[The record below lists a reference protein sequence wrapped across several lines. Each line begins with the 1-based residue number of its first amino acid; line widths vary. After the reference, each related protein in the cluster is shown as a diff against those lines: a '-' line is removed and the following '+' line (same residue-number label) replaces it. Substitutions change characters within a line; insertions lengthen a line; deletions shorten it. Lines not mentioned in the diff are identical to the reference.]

1 MRTII
6 DAHKHSLLQLKGPAV
21 RTGLLKAPKLES
33 LVVEPQLLFILPLLQ
48 EIKGHDRRAR
58 SCGVIHPISPNG
70 SPMPL
75 AGKAIAISKRVARKK
90 GLLAPVH
97 GVSRS
102 GPTQTGPAPHSTPS
116 Q

>member
-75 AGKAIAISKRVARKK
+75 AGKAIAIKLFPNGYPWEPYYVRGRVACS
-90 GLLAPVH
+90 
-97 GVSRS
+97 VSTVRWAMLC
-102 GPTQTGPAPHSTPS
+102 PCCP
-116 Q
+116 